1 MKLSSSFAIRSR
13 TSNPS
18 SRSVVWLASHPY
30 SGLPEDVAQY
40 ADVPGEAL
48 RNRFT
53 EISALDRAVGKLRNA
68 LTELD
73 VRNNTLVWY
82 CSDNGLGHD
91 PKQSFNGPW
100 REKKGSIYEGGIRVP
115 GIIEWP
121 QVIQAPRQSD
131 MACVT
136 SDILPTLLDLL
147 SLSSPEPER
156 PIDGISLKRLIT
168 AGDIQSRPRPIGFWK
183 YNAAGE
189 QKNQRWMP
197 ADMTRVRPPL
207 RPTRLSTS

>member
-1 MKLSSSFAIRSR
+1 M
-13 TSNPS
+13 
-18 SRSVVWLASHPY
+18 VWLASHA
-30 SGLPEDVAQY
+30 LQRLTEDVAQY

-53 EISALDRAVGKLRNA
+53 EISALDRAVGKLRHA

-100 REKKGSIYEGGIRVP
+100 RKERLDLRRRRSRSRNHRMA
-115 GIIEWP
+115 

-147 SLSSPEPER
+147 SLSSPEPSV
-156 PIDGISLKRLIT
+156 PSM
-168 AGDIQSRPRPIGFWK
+168 AS
-183 YNAAGE
+183 A
-189 QKNQRWMP
+189 
-197 ADMTRVRPPL
+197 
-207 RPTRLSTS
+207 